1 MASNSIVYETYVTYC
16 KICIKFKRIFCH
28 GFIYSNNRWNQGLL
42 NLPYSIQ
49 NQQNECQILVQTLLE
64 ELDTAQNLAPMISEM
79 EKKYWY

>member
-1 MASNSIVYETYVTYC
+1 MVL
-16 KICIKFKRIFCH
+16 
-28 GFIYSNNRWNQGLL
+28 YSNNQRNQKLS
-42 NLPYSIQ
+42 LPYSIQ